1 LATKDA
7 PLTVT
12 NTLPQADGLIGHPS
26 AGRQSE
32 ATKRHV
38 RVIGPPSF
46 SVGTVLTGLRTLL
59 QYRDL
64 LYTLSLF
71 RLKVRYK
78 QSVLGWVWAALQP
91 LALMGIYTFVFSHVA
106 KVNTNGIAYPAFVF
120 CGLLPWIFFSG
131 SIASAVHG
139 IVAYPTL
146 LTKMYF
152 PREIIPLSY
161 LAAGIVDFA
170 IASVILAG
178 MLAYYRVTP
187 TWNLLY
193 LFPILTVIGA
203 FAAAVALFFAA
214 VHVRFRDVGL
224 ALPLVLQIWMFAT
237 PVVYSLQAVPQR
249 VRSLYLLD
257 PVASTIDMFRN
268 TVLYARAPDPRLLGL
283 TAGVTIL
290 LLLLAYAY
298 FKASEAAMA
307 DLV

>member
-1 LATKDA
+1 MASENA

-12 NTLPQADGLIGHPS
+12 SKADGLLLHSSIAS
-26 AGRQSE
+26 RSE
-32 ATKRHV
+32 TPNRRL

-46 SVGTVLTGLRTLL
+46 SISTIFVGFRTLL
-59 QYRDL
+59 QYTDL
-64 LYTLSLF
+64 LFTLSLF

-78 QSVLGWVWAALQP
+78 QSMLGWLWAALQP

-106 KVNTNGIAYPAFVF
+106 KVNTNGSAYPPFVF
-120 CGLLPWIFFSG
+120 CGLLPWIFFAG
-131 SIASAVHG
+131 SITNAVQG

-161 LAAGIVDFA
+161 LAAGVVDFG

-178 MLAYYRVTP
+178 MLSYYRVPP

-193 LFPILTVIGA
+193 LAPILALLGA
-203 FAAAVALFFAA
+203 FAAAVSLLFGA
-214 VHVRFRDVGL
+214 VQIRFRDVGL
-224 ALPLVLQIWMFAT
+224 ALPFALQILMFAT
-237 PVVYSLQAVPQR
+237 PVVYSLQAVPR
-249 VRSLYLLD
+249 RMRGVYLLD
-257 PVASTIDMFRN
+257 PIASAIQMFREV
-268 TVLYARAPDPRLLGL
+268 VLYGHAPDPRMMSLTCGL
-283 TAGVTIL
+283 TVL
-290 LLLLAYAY
+290 FLLLAYGY